1 MGPPLNFPMK
11 KFAVLLACGAA
22 LTGCVNKKEEKMKF
36 DQSVVQNRLQR
47 YSALVLAMDSAGLA
61 RMYMPDGELVN
72 PRRPAV
78 KGREAIQKFLEDY
91 SDYKVLS
98 NEDVATST
106 MIDGDTA
113 EQVGTYHQKVRAPN
127 GKVFETSGRL
137 EIEWQHTGPGEWLIV
152 QLETFP
158 AN

>member
-1 MGPPLNFPMK
+1 MK
-11 KFAVLLACGAA
+11 RLVVLLACAA
-22 LTGCVNKKEEKMKF
+22 MAGCVNRKEEKMKF
-36 DQSVVQNRLQR
+36 DQAAVENRLQR
-47 YSALVLAMDSAGLA
+47 YSALVLSMDSAGMA

-78 KGREAIQKFLEDY
+78 KGRDAIQKFLEGY

-98 NEDVATST
+98 NEDTPTST

-113 EQVGTYHQKVRAPN
+113 EQLGTYHQKVRAPD
-127 GKVFETSGRL
+127 GQVFETSGRL
-137 EIEWQHTGPGEWLIV
+137 EIEWQHAGPGEWLIV